1 MHKYSILVNSCDGY
15 SDTWPT
21 FFYLLKKNWKGE
33 VPTIYLNTES
43 KQFNYPDLDIRVL
56 NLLPGKSKNIA
67 WGERLIDCLQR
78 IEDEYIINMLEDFY
92 FESSI
97 DVDIIDKC
105 YDYLLVNNKRAYFQL
120 IAAGECESDEP
131 TLQPQLFTGMV
142 ERKRFANWTLT
153 AGPSLWRKTD
163 WINLTKSSDTPW
175 FWEFGG
181 SRRTWFYGKKIY
193 SWKEQKS
200 HPIFDYDIVHGGA
213 IHRGSWVGYKMK
225 EIENRFNIKINY
237 GNRNVINDW
246 IIDESNNKFSVRYM
260 ISKLKESIIFRIKA
274 IPEILYGYRMSKK

>member
-105 YDYLLVNNKRAYFQL
+105 YDYLLVNNKIAYF
-120 IAAGECESDEP
+120 
-131 TLQPQLFTGMV
+131 
-142 ERKRFANWTLT
+142 
-153 AGPSLWRKTD
+153 
-163 WINLTKSSDTPW
+163 
-175 FWEFGG
+175 
-181 SRRTWFYGKKIY
+181 
-193 SWKEQKS
+193 
-200 HPIFDYDIVHGGA
+200 
-213 IHRGSWVGYKMK
+213 
-225 EIENRFNIKINY
+225 
-237 GNRNVINDW
+237 
-246 IIDESNNKFSVRYM
+246 
-260 ISKLKESIIFRIKA
+260 
-274 IPEILYGYRMSKK
+274 